1 LCYPQWP
8 FPVSASR
15 RNNPVKA
22 RRTRSKIMSNAELLR
37 LRRREKALLQR
48 IEKMKQTMNETQEMD
63 TLALQ
68 MNLLKKAKEE
78 LNMVQEK
85 LAKAR

>member
-1 LCYPQWP
+1 
-8 FPVSASR
+8 
-15 RNNPVKA
+15 
-22 RRTRSKIMSNAELLR
+22 MSNAELLQ

-48 IEKMKQTMNETQEMD
+48 IDRMKKTMNETQEMD

-68 MNLLKKAKEE
+68 MTLLKKAKEE
-78 LNMVQEK
+78 LNMIQEK

>member
-1 LCYPQWP
+1 
-8 FPVSASR
+8 
-15 RNNPVKA
+15 
-22 RRTRSKIMSNAELLR
+22 MSNAELLQ

>member
-1 LCYPQWP
+1 MVSSKPVLS
-8 FPVSASR
+8 FPRPPEHPAE
-15 RNNPVKA
+15 A
-22 RRTRSKIMSNAELLR
+22 GRTRNKIMSNAELLQ

-48 IEKMKQTMNETQEMD
+48 IERMKKTMNETQEMD

-68 MNLLKKAKEE
+68 MTLLKKAKEE
-78 LNMVQEK
+78 LNMIQEK

>member
-1 LCYPQWP
+1 
-8 FPVSASR
+8 
-15 RNNPVKA
+15 
-22 RRTRSKIMSNAELLR
+22 MSNAELLR
-37 LRRREKALLQR
+37 LRRREKALLER

-78 LNMVQEK
+78 LNMIQEK
-85 LAKAR
+85 LAKIR

>member
-1 LCYPQWP
+1 
-8 FPVSASR
+8 
-15 RNNPVKA
+15 
-22 RRTRSKIMSNAELLR
+22 MSNAELLR